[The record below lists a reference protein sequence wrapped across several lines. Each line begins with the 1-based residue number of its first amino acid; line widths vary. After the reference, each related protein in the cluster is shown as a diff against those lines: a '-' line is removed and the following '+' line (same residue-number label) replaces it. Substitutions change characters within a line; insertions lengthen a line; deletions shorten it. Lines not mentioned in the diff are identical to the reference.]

1 MKIILLDER
10 EARGKNRV
18 EQAEELIRIHPND
31 APERN
36 TWLFQFGISEEA
48 QMIRANTNPSVDY
61 NVMWRK
67 CGTGSLN
74 IPALSESQVKRIM
87 DIVDENPKN

>member
-1 MKIILLDER
+1 MKIILLDEW
-10 EARGKNRV
+10 EAKGKTRV
-18 EQAEELIRIHPND
+18 EQAEELIRMLPNE
-31 APERN
+31 APGRN
-36 TWLFQFGISEEA
+36 TWLFQFGVSEEA

-61 NVMWRK
+61 NVMWGK

-87 DIVDENPKN
+87 EIINENPED

>member
-10 EARGKNRV
+10 EARGKKSCR
-18 EQAEELIRIHPND
+18 
-31 APERN
+31 
-36 TWLFQFGISEEA
+36 
-48 QMIRANTNPSVDY
+48 
-61 NVMWRK
+61 
-67 CGTGSLN
+67 TGSLN

>member
-18 EQAEELIRIHPND
+18 EQAEELIRLPND
-31 APERN
+31 APRRN

-74 IPALSESQVKRIM
+74 IPALSESQVKRI
-87 DIVDENPKN
+87 NGYSR